1 MAGKKNF
8 GFDIQTGRQ
17 IDLDRIDTSFADEW
31 MEAVNAWSAC
41 INCGSCV
48 ATCTAGQNG
57 GLNFRQLHYKIRR
70 YIVETDHD
78 LSLQPENR
86 LSHQVA
92 ETDHDL
98 SLRNCFLCGKCQ
110 LVCPRG
116 IPTRY
121 LAIQIMQRTKHL
133 KHNAPESIPSV

>member
-8 GFDIQTGRQ
+8 GFEIQTGRQ
-17 IDLDRIDTSFADEW
+17 IDLDRVDTSFADEL
-31 MEAVNAWSAC
+31 MDAVNAWSAC
-41 INCGSCV
+41 INCGSCA

-70 YIVETDHD
+70 YI
-78 LSLQPENR
+78 
-86 LSHQVA
+86 A
-92 ETDHDL
+92 ETDNSQSFPKENDRLETDNLL

-121 LAIQIMQRTKHL
+121 LAIQIMQRTKHPN
-133 KHNAPESIPSV
+133 HHAPESIPSV